1 MKFQI
6 HPFPS
11 LLIVLISCLLFIPN
25 LGLVHLFDWDE
36 INFAESAREM
46 IVSGNYSQVQ
56 INFNPFWEKP
66 PLFIWM
72 QVVSMK
78 IFGVNEFAA
87 RFPNALFGVLTLVY
101 IFNFAKSVFKGHIAN
116 WWVLAYLGAIT
127 PHFYFKTGL
136 IDPVF
141 NFFIFLSVIQ
151 IYEAFKKHS
160 LNLNSNINFLK
171 AGIYT
176 GVAILCKGPVALLI
190 VLLVI
195 FSIVISKRMVW
206 FFSFGNVL
214 LYSFTILI
222 VTSVWF
228 LPETISNGP
237 YFLIEFVRYQIGLFS
252 QNIAGHQQPFYYHFL
267 IILIGCF
274 PISLIALFGYKKNRN
289 YIYNENL
296 FRMFM
301 MCLFWVVLILFSI
314 VKTKIVHYSSLCWLP
329 LSFLAA
335 YSIEN
340 FCNKNQKFR
349 FVYLFVIVLFGLL
362 ISSAVIALPYIMNNR
377 LGQLIKNINDDFA
390 VHNLLANVSWG
401 YLETLPGVVLLF
413 GLIGAVM
420 FYFARRNKLKYT
432 FGFILISVA
441 LFVNLSSF
449 MLVPKVEAHTQ
460 KNIVEFYKILKY
472 QDCYI
477 QNVGY
482 KTYAHYFYAE
492 VKPLKMMDRLNLIRQ
507 KFYRE
512 NNVKYYLELDENARM
527 LLDNLEKDWLL
538 NGLIDKTVYFIAK
551 INNQQ
556 DLDKNPLLELVYSK
570 DGFVAYKRTIKNI
583 K

>member
-1 MKFQI
+1 MKFHI
-6 HPFPS
+6 HPFSS
-11 LLIVLISCLLFIPN
+11 LVIVFLSCLLFIPN

-78 IFGVNEFAA
+78 IFGINEFAA
-87 RFPNALFGVLTLVY
+87 RFPNAVFGVLTLVY

-141 NFFIFLSVIQ
+141 NFFIFISVVQ
-151 IYEAFKKHS
+151 IYEAFKKYS
-160 LNLNSNINFLK
+160 LNLNSNINFFK
-171 AGIYT
+171 AGVFT

-190 VLLVI
+190 ILLLI
-195 FSIVISKRMVW
+195 FSIVVSKRMVW
-206 FFSFGNVL
+206 FFSIGNIL
-214 LYSFTILI
+214 LYGFTILI

-228 LPETISNGP
+228 LPETIANGP
-237 YFLIEFVRYQIGLFS
+237 YFLIEFVKYQIGLFS

-267 IILIGCF
+267 VILIGCF
-274 PISLIALFGYKKNRN
+274 PISLIALFGYKKNQN

-296 FRMFM
+296 FRLFM
-301 MCLFWVVLILFSI
+301 LCLFWVVLILFSI

-340 FCNKNQKFR
+340 FSNKNQKFK
-349 FVYLFVIVLFGLL
+349 FIYLVVIVLFGLL
-362 ISSAVIALPYIMNNR
+362 ISSAVIALPYIMNNK
-377 LGQLIKNINDDFA
+377 LGEIIKNVKDDFA
-390 VHNLLANVSWG
+390 VQNLLAHVSWR
-401 YLETLPGVVLLF
+401 YLDALPGFVLLF
-413 GLIGAVM
+413 GLIGAFV
-420 FYFARRNKLKYT
+420 FYFVKKDKLKYT

-460 KNIVEFYKILKY
+460 KNIVEFYKTLKN

-507 KFYRE
+507 KFYGD

-527 LLDNLEKDWLL
+527 QLDNIEKDWLL
-538 NGLIDKTVYFIAK
+538 NGLIDKTVYFVAK

-556 DLDKNPLLELVYSK
+556 NLDKNPLLEMFYFK
-570 DGFVAYKRTIKNI
+570 DGFVVYKRKV
-583 K
+583 KK